1 MASRFADINSVEQFI
16 EDQENENTRKKTQQN
31 VPLLEEFLTLR
42 NESRLIEEIAPK
54 ELNAYIAE
62 FIITVRKKDGN
73 EDYEPSSVR
82 SLMASFER
90 YLKKKNYGFSIM
102 KDAEFEQARK
112 ALQSKQKD
120 LKQKGKGNKPNASV
134 ALTEEEIKLLYDKE
148 LLGTSTPEALLN
160 TIWFNN
166 TIHFGLRG
174 CKEHRNMC
182 WDDVQLRQTTN
193 GEEFLEYSERQT
205 KTRTGENPRDV
216 RQIKPKMFSVPGSEK
231 DLVAA
236 YQFIRKETTN
246 RNERQR
252 RSILPRYKQLHK
264 TRIFQTLVQKVG
276 RWPEQT

>member
-1 MASRFADINSVEQFI
+1 
-16 EDQENENTRKKTQQN
+16 
-31 VPLLEEFLTLR
+31 
-42 NESRLIEEIAPK
+42 
-54 ELNAYIAE
+54 
-62 FIITVRKKDGN
+62 
-73 EDYEPSSVR
+73 
-82 SLMASFER
+82 
-90 YLKKKNYGFSIM
+90 M

-182 WDDVQLRQTTN
+182 WGDVQLRQTTN

-231 DLVAA
+231 YPVAA
-236 YQFIRKETTN
+236 YQLYAK
-246 RNERQR
+246 
-252 RSILPRYKQLHK
+252 K
-264 TRIFQTLVQKVG
+264 
-276 RWPEQT
+276 